1 MHICHE
7 LYCLQHTLFSFA
19 IDTILWR
26 ILVYVYIHTSWYMC
40 TYTLISRTIYQWCGE
55 SWFGRGCFA
64 TGICVHTHVFHELYH
79 LMCHKIYHSPFIAF
93 CGESTFDVGTIGVVE
108 ITHIF
113 HELYHI
119 NVTNCIVYIFPTN
132 DTRDMDCVDAKGPRV
147 HSK

>member
-1 MHICHE
+1 
-7 LYCLQHTLFSFA
+7 
-19 IDTILWR
+19 
-26 ILVYVYIHTSWYMC
+26 
-40 TYTLISRTIYQWCGE
+40 
-55 SWFGRGCFA
+55 
-64 TGICVHTHVFHELYH
+64 
-79 LMCHKIYHSPFIAF
+79 MCHKIYHSPFIAF